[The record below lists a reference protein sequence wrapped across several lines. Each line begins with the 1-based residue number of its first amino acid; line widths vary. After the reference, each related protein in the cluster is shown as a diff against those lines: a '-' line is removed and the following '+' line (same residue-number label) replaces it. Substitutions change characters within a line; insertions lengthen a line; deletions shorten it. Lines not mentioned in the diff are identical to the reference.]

1 MRAGLLMG
9 RATQRVAARS
19 WCPAVEEQAEG
30 LVPSLRAA
38 ALLVGPPWVVVND
51 VWSERWRGNWELVL
65 QVVGEHAG
73 EVPMVLALLLL
84 VLVLLAYR

>member
-19 WCPAVEEQAEG
+19 RCPAVEEQAKG

-38 ALLVGPPWVVVND
+38 ALLIGPPWVVAND
-51 VWSERWRGNWELVL
+51 VWGGQWRGDWELVL
-65 QVVGEHAG
+65 LGDGHVGE
-73 EVPMVLALLLL
+73 VL
-84 VLVLLAYR
+84 VLVLPMVRVLVLLVYR